1 MVNRHRKRS
10 LPLLIIREMQIQTPY
25 LSEWLSSKSLQGTN
39 VGEDV
44 KKWETLC
51 PVGGN
56 VSWYS
61 HYGKKVCRVLKKLKI
76 EPQIALLDIYTKKT
90 TALIQK
96 VMLNSNVHSSIIYS
110 NQAWEISNCPSKD
123 EWVKKMQC
131 ICMYVYTHTMEYRTQ
146 QKKKN
151 EILPFAATWMDLEGI
166 LRNKIS

>member
-1 MVNRHRKRS
+1 MVNEKMTCWIGENTWKYDKGLISKIYKWLIQLDTTKKATWLQNRQNLTDAFSKEDIQMVNRHMKRS

-61 HYGKKVCRVLKKLKI
+61 HYGKKACRVLKKTKNRTI
-76 EPQIALLDIYTKKT
+76 DCTPGYIYKENKSTD
-90 TALIQK
+90 
-96 VMLNSNVHSSIIYS
+96 
-110 NQAWEISNCPSKD
+110 SKS
-123 EWVKKMQC
+123 
-131 ICMYVYTHTMEYRTQ
+131 YVE
-146 QKKKN
+146 
-151 EILPFAATWMDLEGI
+151 L
-166 LRNKIS
+166 